1 MRGAVIQRLAGA
13 ESRAVVMNCICTI
26 EAGGGACMVP
36 AMSSVPSASSA
47 GSSSQVLAQ
56 DVQEYERLV
65 RESASSGQL
74 LTAIEVARDGLAR
87 FGGGK
92 TLQQQLALAL
102 AQTGALDA
110 ARNVLA
116 QVLQDSARDEETL
129 CLLGRVHKE
138 MWRRA
143 PDRREAEET
152 IQQACGYYREAFAI
166 AQGYYPG
173 INLAFTLAAAGDR
186 SGAREC
192 ATQVARICR
201 AGLGEPEP
209 ARGLLG
215 RVFGRSQPNSS
226 PPASRDGWLVATL
239 AEALV
244 HLGEPEE
251 AARRYQHAAEL
262 FHGRWRDLASMRKQ
276 AREILGFNGESA
288 GWLDVCFRFPSVA
301 VFSGHMIDAPGRPTP
316 RFTSALEPVARE
328 AIRDH
333 LRVIDAG
340 WGYSSAACGGDL
352 LFCECLL
359 ERDAKVNLVLPCA
372 VDAFRRQSVRHGG
385 EGWERRFDAVLA
397 QANSTL
403 ILNSA
408 GGGGSG
414 EGAGPVGHV
423 YANRILTGL
432 AALQA
437 RSLDL
442 ELRAMALWDG
452 TPVGLQG
459 GTASVVAE
467 WRERGFQPHLI
478 SLPAPASSGPVAKQ
492 EPAPAVPAAATSA
505 ITLPQEIKVLV
516 LAEVV
521 NFRRVAEF
529 QLPAFVEHVRRVVG
543 GVVNPQGIMP
553 ESAEVSGGSF
563 QFVVGSLAAA
573 ARLALDLRDALARRP
588 WADLGLPSDLA
599 LRVAVHAGPVFAF
612 TDPVTGR
619 LSCLGAHLLRA
630 QHILPTVA
638 AGQVF
643 VSQEFAALCGAERLP
658 GIDLEFLGR
667 LPTTRMFEEAP
678 LYRLERGH

>member
-1 MRGAVIQRLAGA
+1 
-13 ESRAVVMNCICTI
+13 
-26 EAGGGACMVP
+26 MVP
-36 AMSSVPSASSA
+36 AMSSDPTAGSAASSHH
-47 GSSSQVLAQ
+47 VLAQ

-92 TLQQQLALAL
+92 MLQQQLALAL

-116 QVLQDSARDEETL
+116 QALEGSVRDEETL
-129 CLLGRVHKE
+129 CLLGRVQKE

-143 PDRREAEET
+143 PDRREAEEA
-152 IQQACGYYREAFAI
+152 IRLACAYYREAFAI

-192 ATQVARICR
+192 AGQVARICR
-201 AGLGEPEP
+201 TGLGEPEP

-215 RVFGRSQPNSS
+215 RMFRRSE
-226 PPASRDGWLVATL
+226 PAPATPVAVDGWLVATL

-244 HLGEPEE
+244 HLGEQEE
-251 AARRYQHAAEL
+251 AARRYQRAAEL

-276 AREILGFNGESA
+276 AREILGFSGQPA
-288 GWLDVCFRFPSVA
+288 GWLDACFRFPSVA
-301 VFSGHMIDAPGRPTP
+301 VFSGHMIDAPGRSTP
-316 RFTSALEPVARE
+316 RFPSSLEPVARE

-333 LRVIDAG
+333 LRAIDAG
-340 WGYSSAACGGDL
+340 WGYASAACGGDL

-385 EGWERRFDAVLA
+385 EGWEKRFDAVLA
-397 QANSTL
+397 RATSTL

-414 EGAGPVGHV
+414 EGAGPVGLV

-437 RSLDL
+437 RALDL
-442 ELRAMALWDG
+442 ELRPVALWDG
-452 TPVGLQG
+452 VPAALNG

-478 SLPAPASSGPVAKQ
+478 SLPAPAPSGPLVKPESA
-492 EPAPAVPAAATSA
+492 PVSPPRSAPAVTV
-505 ITLPQEIKVLV
+505 PQEIKVLV
-516 LAEVV
+516 LADVV
-521 NFRRVAEF
+521 NFRKVAEF
-529 QLPAFVEHVRRVVG
+529 QLPAFVEHVRRAVG
-543 GVVNPQGIMP
+543 GVVSASGVAP
-553 ESAEVSGGSF
+553 ESADVSGGSF

-588 WADLGLPSDLA
+588 WAELGLPADLA

-619 LSCLGAHLLRA
+619 LACLGTHVVRA

>member
-1 MRGAVIQRLAGA
+1 MIPAMHRDWREYASASEMTRF
-13 ESRAVVMNCICTI
+13 CTI
-26 EAGGGACMVP
+26 EAGGRACIVP
-36 AMSSVPSASSA
+36 SMSSDPTADSAASHHH
-47 GSSSQVLAQ
+47 VFAQ

-92 TLQQQLALAL
+92 MLQQQLSLAL

-116 QVLQDSARDEETL
+116 QVLEGSARDEETL

-143 PDRREAEET
+143 TDRREAEEA
-152 IQQACGYYREAFAI
+152 IRLACGYYREAFAI
-166 AQGYYPG
+166 GQGYYPG

-186 SGAREC
+186 AGARDC
-192 ATQVARICR
+192 AGQVARICR
-201 AGLGEPEP
+201 VGLGEPEP

-215 RVFGRSQPNSS
+215 RVFGRSEPAP
-226 PPASRDGWLVATL
+226 PPAASVDGWLVATL

-244 HLGEPEE
+244 HLGDPEE
-251 AARRYQHAAEL
+251 SALRYQRAAEL

-288 GWLDVCFRFPSVA
+288 GWLDACFKFPSVA
-301 VFSGHMIDAPGRPTP
+301 VFSGHMIDAPGRLTP
-316 RFTSALEPVARE
+316 RFPPALEPVARE

-333 LRVIDAG
+333 LRSIDAG

-359 ERDAKVNLVLPCA
+359 ERGAKVNLVLPCA

-385 EGWERRFDAVLA
+385 EGWERRFDDVLA
-397 QANSTL
+397 NATSTL
-403 ILNSA
+403 ILHSA
-408 GGGGSG
+408 GGTGGG
-414 EGAGPVGHV
+414 EGASPVGLV
-423 YANRILTGL
+423 YGNRILTGL

-442 ELRAMALWDG
+442 ELRPLALWDG
-452 TPVGLQG
+452 VPAGLNG

-467 WRERGFQPHLI
+467 WRERGFLPHVI
-478 SLPAPASSGPVAKQ
+478 SLPASVPAGALPALPPDPASSPVGP
-492 EPAPAVPAAATSA
+492 PAV
-505 ITLPQEIKVLV
+505 TLPQEIKVLV

-521 NFRRVAEF
+521 NFRKVSES
-529 QLPAFVEHVRRVVG
+529 QLPAFVEHVRRLVG
-543 GVVNPQGIMP
+543 GVVSGSGVAP
-553 ESAEVSGGSF
+553 ESVDVAGGSF
-563 QFVVGSLAAA
+563 QFMLGSLAGA
-573 ARLALDLRDALARRP
+573 ARLALDLRDALGRRP
-588 WADLGLPSDLA
+588 WVEFGLPADLA

-612 TDPVTGR
+612 IDPVTGR
-619 LSCLGAHLLRA
+619 LSCLGSHLVRA
-630 QHILPTVA
+630 QHVLPTVA
-638 AGQVF
+638 GGQVY

>member
-1 MRGAVIQRLAGA
+1 
-13 ESRAVVMNCICTI
+13 MNRVCTI
-26 EAGGGACMVP
+26 EALCVACMVP
-36 AMSSVPSASSA
+36 AMSSDPTAGSSASS
-47 GSSSQVLAQ
+47 SHVLAQ

-87 FGGGK
+87 LGGGK

-116 QVLQDSARDEETL
+116 QALEGSVRDEETL
-129 CLLGRVHKE
+129 CLLGRVQKE

-143 PDRREAEET
+143 PDRREAEEA
-152 IQQACGYYREAFAI
+152 IRLACEYYREAFAI

-186 SGAREC
+186 SGARDC
-192 ATQVARICR
+192 AGQVARICR
-201 AGLGEPEP
+201 TGLGEPEP

-215 RVFGRSQPNSS
+215 RMFGRSE
-226 PPASRDGWLVATL
+226 PAPAPVVSVDGWLVATL

-262 FHGRWRDLASMRKQ
+262 FHGRWRDLASMRRQ
-276 AREILGFNGESA
+276 AREILGFSGEPA
-288 GWLDVCFRFPSVA
+288 RWLDACFRFPSVA
-301 VFSGHMIDAPGRPTP
+301 VFSGHMIDAPGRLTP
-316 RFTSALEPVARE
+316 RFPPALEPVARE

-333 LRVIDAG
+333 LANIDAG

-385 EGWERRFDAVLA
+385 EEWEKRFDAVLA
-397 QANSTL
+397 RATSTL

-414 EGAGPVGHV
+414 EGAGPVGLV

-437 RSLDL
+437 RALDL
-442 ELRAMALWDG
+442 ELCPVALWDG
-452 TPVGLQG
+452 VPAGLNG

-478 SLPAPASSGPVAKQ
+478 SLPATVSASDVPPSAPASSRVA
-492 EPAPAVPAAATSA
+492 PLA
-505 ITLPQEIKVLV
+505 ITLPHEIKVLV

-521 NFRRVAEF
+521 NFRKVAEF
-529 QLPAFVEHVRRVVG
+529 QLPAFVEHVRRAVG
-543 GVVNPQGIMP
+543 GVVSASGVVP
-553 ESAEVSGGSF
+553 ESADVSGGSF

-588 WADLGLPSDLA
+588 WAELGLPADLA

-619 LSCLGAHLLRA
+619 LACLGTHVVRA

-678 LYRLERGH
+678 LYRLERGP

>member
-1 MRGAVIQRLAGA
+1 
-13 ESRAVVMNCICTI
+13 MNWLCAI
-26 EAGGGACMVP
+26 EAVGGACILA
-36 AMSSVPSASSA
+36 AMSSDPTAVSTASSRH
-47 GSSSQVLAQ
+47 VLAQ

-65 RESASSGQL
+65 RDSASSGQL

-110 ARNVLA
+110 ARSVLA
-116 QVLQDSARDEETL
+116 QALQGSVRDEETL

-143 PDRREAEET
+143 PDRREAEEALR
-152 IQQACGYYREAFAI
+152 QACGYYREAFAI

-192 ATQVARICR
+192 AAQVARICR
-201 AGLGEPEP
+201 AGLGESEP

-215 RVFGRSQPNSS
+215 RVFKRAEPTS
-226 PPASRDGWLVATL
+226 PPTVAVDGWLVATL

-244 HLGEPEE
+244 HLGESEE
-251 AARRYQHAAEL
+251 AARRYQRAAEL
-262 FHGRWRDLASMRKQ
+262 FQGRWRDLASMRKQ

-288 GWLDVCFRFPSVA
+288 GWLDACFTFPSVA
-301 VFSGHMIDAPGRPTP
+301 VFSGHMIDAPGRSTP
-316 RFTSALEPVARE
+316 RFPSSLELVARE

-359 ERDAKVNLVLPCA
+359 EREAKVNLVLPCA

-397 QANSTL
+397 RATSTL

-414 EGAGPVGHV
+414 EGAGPAGLV

-442 ELRAMALWDG
+442 ELRPVALWDG
-452 TPVGLQG
+452 VPAGLNG

-478 SLPAPASSGPVAKQ
+478 SLPAPNSLDQTPKPEALPVAS
-492 EPAPAVPAAATSA
+492 AGAASA
-505 ITLPQEIKVLV
+505 ITLPQETKALV

-521 NFRRVAEF
+521 NFRKVAEF

-543 GVVNPQGIMP
+543 GVVTASGVAP
-553 ESAEVSGGSF
+553 ESADASGGSF

-588 WADLGLPSDLA
+588 WAELSLPAELA

-619 LSCLGAHLLRA
+619 LSCLGAHLVRA